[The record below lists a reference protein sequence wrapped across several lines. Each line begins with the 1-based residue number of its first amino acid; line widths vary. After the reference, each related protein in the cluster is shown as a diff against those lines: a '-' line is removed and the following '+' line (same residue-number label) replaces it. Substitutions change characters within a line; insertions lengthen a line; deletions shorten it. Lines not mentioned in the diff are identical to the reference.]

1 MKKDQLKILIVAC
14 LIVAVC
20 GFAYAT
26 YAFFQTTFTG
36 TATATLAA
44 EWSFDFL
51 GKDSGE
57 YQSLKGTTYTIDLA
71 KSCTNCADVTVEG
84 NTTKKLQPGS
94 QGSFMVK
101 VDASSSS
108 VKTNAN
114 VVMYNLTVGGNST
127 IPAGLRFYVLDGAS
141 ERTLT
146 TNSLTTGSGV
156 SIYSNTW
163 EADAANKT
171 GEQTVYWAWDYAAAN
186 DNAFQGKTINFALK
200 AEAEQATE

>member
-57 YQSLKGTTYTIDLA
+57 
-71 KSCTNCADVTVEG
+71 
-84 NTTKKLQPGS
+84 
-94 QGSFMVK
+94 
-101 VDASSSS
+101 
-108 VKTNAN
+108 
-114 VVMYNLTVGGNST
+114 
-127 IPAGLRFYVLDGAS
+127 
-141 ERTLT
+141 
-146 TNSLTTGSGV
+146 
-156 SIYSNTW
+156 
-163 EADAANKT
+163 
-171 GEQTVYWAWDYAAAN
+171 
-186 DNAFQGKTINFALK
+186 
-200 AEAEQATE
+200 

>member
-71 KSCTNCADVTVEG
+71 KSCTNCVDVTVG
-84 NTTKKLQPGS
+84 GVTTKKLQPGS

-101 VDASSSS
+101 VDATSST
-108 VKTNAN
+108 VKTSAN

-127 IPAGLRFYVLDGAS
+127 IPAGLRFYVKDNSTEKTLTTSSLTGDGAS
-141 ERTLT
+141 
-146 TNSLTTGSGV
+146 
-156 SIYSNTW
+156 IYSGSW
-163 EADAANKT
+163 EADTANKT
-171 GEQTVYWAWDYAAAN
+171 GEQTVYWAWDYANAN

-200 AEAEQATE
+200 ASAEQVTG

>member
-1 MKKDQLKILIVAC
+1 MKKDQLKVLIVAC

-51 GKDSGE
+51 GKDAGE
-57 YQSLKGTTYTIDLA
+57 YQSLKGSTYTIDLA
-71 KSCTNCADVTVEG
+71 KSCTNCVDVTVDG
-84 NTTKKLQPGS
+84 VPTKKLQPGS

-101 VDASSSS
+101 VDATSST
-108 VKTNAN
+108 VKTSAN

-127 IPAGLRFYVLDGAS
+127 IPAGLRFYVIDNSIEKTLTTESLTGDGAS
-141 ERTLT
+141 
-146 TNSLTTGSGV
+146 
-156 SIYSNTW
+156 IYSGSW
-163 EADAANKT
+163 EADTADKS

-200 AEAEQATE
+200 AEAEQVTG

>member
-1 MKKDQLKILIVAC
+1 MKKDQLKVLIVAC

-51 GKDSGE
+51 GKDAGE
-57 YQSLKGTTYTIDLA
+57 YQSLKGSTYTIDLA
-71 KSCTNCADVTVEG
+71 KSCTNCVDVTVDG
-84 NTTKKLQPGS
+84 VPTKKLQPGS

-101 VDASSSS
+101 VDATSST
-108 VKTNAN
+108 VKTSAN

-127 IPAGLRFYVLDGAS
+127 IPAGLRFYVIDNSIEKTLTTESLTGDGAS
-141 ERTLT
+141 
-146 TNSLTTGSGV
+146 
-156 SIYSNTW
+156 IYSGSW
-163 EADAANKT
+163 EADTADKS
-171 GEQTVYWAWDYAAAN
+171 GEQTVYWAWDYATAN

-200 AEAEQATE
+200 AEAEQVTG

>member
-51 GKDSGE
+51 GKDSGA
-57 YQSLKGTTYTIDLA
+57 YQSLKGATYTIDLA
-71 KSCTNCADVTVEG
+71 KSCTNCADVTVGG

-101 VDASSSS
+101 VDASSST

-114 VVMYNLTVGGNST
+114 VVMYNLTVGDNKT
-127 IPAGLRFYVLDGAS
+127 IPAGLRFYVLDGS
-141 ERTLT
+141 DERTLT
-146 TNSLTTGSGV
+146 TSSLTDTGA

-163 EADAANKT
+163 EADAADKT

-186 DNAFQGKTINFALK
+186 DNAFQGQTINFALK
-200 AEAEQATE
+200 AEAEQATK